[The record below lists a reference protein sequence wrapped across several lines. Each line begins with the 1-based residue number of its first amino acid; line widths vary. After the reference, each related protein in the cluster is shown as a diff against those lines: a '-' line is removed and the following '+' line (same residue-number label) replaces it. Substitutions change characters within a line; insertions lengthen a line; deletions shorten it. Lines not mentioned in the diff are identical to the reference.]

1 MRSRQGEARAE
12 AQGGAEAQGEARGG
26 VQRCMEPCTATPLTT
41 RYVRRT
47 AHRLEP
53 LLHPLG
59 LLPRQLWQPPLGHH
73 CAHARADAVA
83 PGGHDARRHEDR
95 ALQRRRAAVH
105 AADHPVGHLAALRSG
120 RRRDSLP
127 LPQRQLKLVHGGVLL
142 QTREHSGALGRR
154 RLAREGEAQDIAAGG
169 EHETVEDAVG
179 IELRVAGLL
188 VVRVGVPPAPHVQD
202 GRAIAAQQALHRTQ
216 AQECRGMGLASVCVG
231 TGLTSSGAAAGRRDH
246 AADGEV
252 VARDSVG
259 AAHRSPFHLMRQ
271 LDLATEGANHA
282 SAWLSAGLVGSGRE
296 HGCFSGELEGE

>member
-1 MRSRQGEARAE
+1 
-12 AQGGAEAQGEARGG
+12 
-26 VQRCMEPCTATPLTT
+26 MEPCTATPLTT

-73 CAHARADAVA
+73 CAHARAHAVA

-120 RRRDSLP
+120 RRRHSLP
-127 LPQRQLKLVHGGVLL
+127 LPQRQLELVHGGVLL

-282 SAWLSAGLVGSGRE
+282 SAWLAAG
-296 HGCFSGELEGE
+296 